1 MYQHILLP
9 TDGSELSKAAIR
21 EGVSLARALGAKI
34 TVMTVTEPFH
44 GVSPDAAMIADTP
57 EKHAE
62 RMAAVARRYL
72 DDARKIAAAAA
83 VSCETVHVE
92 NDHPYKA
99 IIDTAKDR
107 ICDAI
112 CMASH
117 GRRGLSAVVLGS
129 ETLKVL
135 THGAT
140 PVIVYRQ
147 PQSSVAQR
155 LAETKQESR
164 STQGSVAAIL

>member
-9 TDGSELSKAAIR
+9 TDGSDLSTAAIC
-21 EGVSLARALGAKI
+21 EGVSLARALGAKV
-34 TVMTVTEPFH
+34 TVITVTEPYH
-44 GVSPDAAMIADTP
+44 AISPDAVTIADTP

-62 RMAAVARRYL
+62 RMAALAKHYL
-72 DDARKIAAAAA
+72 DDAKKIAAAAG
-83 VSCETVHVE
+83 VSCETIHVE
-92 NDHPYKA
+92 HDHPYKA

-112 CMASH
+112 FMASH
-117 GRRGLSAVVLGS
+117 GRRGLSAIVLGS

-135 THGAT
+135 THGVT

-147 PQSSVAQR
+147 PHLSVAQ
-155 LAETKQESR
+155 LLTEQEISR
-164 STQGSVAAIL
+164 TPESVAAIL